1 MYLKVFVYRN
11 TRRYNF
17 NDDNSPD
24 EIFDVA
30 ERKKE
35 GRKRKKKKKK
45 KEKTIEIINVDLFY
59 PIHELKEEEKKITIK
74 LA

>member
-1 MYLKVFVYRN
+1 MTLLKG
-11 TRRYNF
+11 
-17 NDDNSPD
+17 
-24 EIFDVA
+24 
-30 ERKKE
+30 RKKE
-35 GRKRKKKKKK
+35 GREKRKKK